1 MRGLGLIVYGS
12 SGVGKT
18 SFASR
23 FPGPVKFISL
33 KETGFED
40 LADSELM
47 PANCTNVN
55 PQDWEDLEDAT
66 LSTLKGTLVI
76 DSCSGLQE
84 MLFNEVCR
92 TVYNSDWD
100 KFTEYWKGQRV
111 DSPVFLAKYQTKLD
125 TVRNRGV
132 HVIVIGHM
140 ATEETPNTLGANY
153 LTHTLDM
160 DKAVKASMIKWA
172 GNILF
177 LNIDINIVTV
187 TEVAK
192 DKTVLTGKAKDS
204 DKRVI
209 WTETSPGH
217 IAKNRMNLPP
227 VIKMGSSPDEAFKNF
242 WKVLP
247 DPYKRTWPV
256 PGCEV
261 K

>member
-1 MRGLGLIVYGS
+1 VLRVAS
-12 SGVGKT
+12 SR
-18 SFASR
+18 SSQ
-23 FPGPVKFISL
+23 SC
-33 KETGFED
+33 GF
-40 LADSELM
+40 
-47 PANCTNVN
+47 
-55 PQDWEDLEDAT
+55 
-66 LSTLKGTLVI
+66 TLVQFAGI
-76 DSCSGLQE
+76 
-84 MLFNEVCR
+84 
-92 TVYNSDWD
+92 NSESA
-100 KFTEYWKGQRV
+100 KSSNPVSFSEINFTG
-111 DSPVFLAKYQTKLD
+111 PG
-125 TVRNRGV
+125 NRGV

-247 DPYKRTWPV
+247 DPYKRAWPV